1 MMEILPQKIF
11 LPVLEKSKGEI
22 IMKIEGSTNTFKGG
36 FHFKNVDTITR
47 KTLPGII
54 SKNKRQLYFN
64 LKEPGDIFLVTHD
77 SDNHKVVD
85 FIKSNNLNFDFY
97 PKISTADNIRRPET
111 LLEKINQQKDSI
123 IRKIDFIKSPVKSS
137 MSLTR
142 AINTVSRTL
151 RLNIDNPV
159 VTKNDKVMTTIRD
172 NSKERNIN
180 IILTKDNAY
189 YVEVSPDS
197 PNIDKTFAIFNSRGK
212 FPKICENIDDRLN
225 FMKKFKSLKD
235 ENANTLYKYKLQ

>member
-1 MMEILPQKIF
+1 
-11 LPVLEKSKGEI
+11 
-22 IMKIEGSTNTFKGG
+22 MKIENSANTFKGG

-54 SKNKRQLYFN
+54 RKNNRQLYFN
-64 LKEPGDIFLVTHD
+64 LKEPGDMFLVTHD

-85 FIKSNNLNFDFY
+85 FIKSNNLKFDFY
-97 PKISTADNIRRPET
+97 PNISTANNIREPET
-111 LLEKINQQKDSI
+111 LLEKINQQKNSI
-123 IRKIDFIKSPVKSS
+123 IRKVDFIKSPIKSS

-159 VTKNDKVMTTIRD
+159 IAKNDKVMTTIRD

-180 IILTKDNAY
+180 VILTKGNTY
-189 YVEVSPDS
+189 YVEVIPDS
-197 PNIDKTFAIFNSRGK
+197 QNIDRTYAIFNSRGK

-225 FMKKFKSLKD
+225 FMKKFKSLQD
-235 ENANTLYKYKLQ
+235 ENANILYRYKLQ